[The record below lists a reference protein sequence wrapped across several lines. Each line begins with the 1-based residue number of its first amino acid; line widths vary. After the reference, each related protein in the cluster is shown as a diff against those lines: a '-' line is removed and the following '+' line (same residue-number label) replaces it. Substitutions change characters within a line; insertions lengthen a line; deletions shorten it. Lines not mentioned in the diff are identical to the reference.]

1 MQAAVQDEKPDAQPL
16 VEQEIPITEPGPV
29 QAAAQEE
36 QQEEQP
42 LMINQEIPVQAA
54 AQEEKQEEQ
63 PLIHQEI
70 PVQPLVTSQEMLA
83 EIEKPDAPAAKKSR
97 KRDRKRSDKE
107 ASRVSE
113 TNPI

>member
-1 MQAAVQDEKPDAQPL
+1 MREIDKQLGKTILITELGPVPSAAQEEEKHEEQPLIEQEIPVQAAVQDEKPD
-16 VEQEIPITEPGPV
+16 
-29 QAAAQEE
+29 
-36 QQEEQP
+36 
-42 LMINQEIPVQAA
+42 
-54 AQEEKQEEQ
+54 EQ
-63 PLIHQEI
+63 PLIEQEI
-70 PVQPLVTSQEMLA
+70 PVQPLVTSQDILA

>member
-1 MQAAVQDEKPDAQPL
+1 MQS
-16 VEQEIPITEPGPV
+16 G
-29 QAAAQEE
+29 AQEE
-36 QQEEQP
+36 
-42 LMINQEIPVQAA
+42 
-54 AQEEKQEEQ
+54 EKHEEQ
-63 PLIHQEI
+63 PLIQQEI
-70 PVQPLVTSQEMLA
+70 PVQPLVTSQDILA